1 MSANTAAMLGPSS
14 TGYGLSTDLSDIS
27 RPKGI
32 KEFCTYWIRTGKC
45 DFYNQQG
52 CAYSHDK
59 DAYYAKYPVRPAPIP
74 PPVVREKGEEIL
86 RDLKGSKW
94 ANKGLGE
101 LNLTI
106 ITKAPLPAPLF
117 TARGGAAGKRSP
129 AAAKANTS
137 PPVVAPVTT
146 PTNTTVPA
154 SSKKGGATKKF
165 VIRNAT
171 LKLNSGRWPR
181 GEKVPGAATDD
192 EASPTSED
200 MDIINNSR
208 PSAPKRSAIDN
219 AKVGIDD
226 LSFLRP
232 WNKVPKKPAKSG
244 KSNKAVSK
252 GRHEKPK
259 IDKLKEDKE
268 DLLMPW
274 IETQTKM
281 GIETKTGMKVE
292 VGDLLA
298 LDDGCVAGNE
308 LELKNRR

>member
-1 MSANTAAMLGPSS
+1 M
-14 TGYGLSTDLSDIS
+14 SDIS

-74 PPVVREKGEEIL
+74 PPIVREKGEEIP

-117 TARGGAAGKRSP
+117 TGRSGPAGKRSP
-129 AAAKANTS
+129 AATKASSALPT
-137 PPVVAPVTT
+137 VVPATT
-146 PTNTTVPA
+146 TTAATVPV
-154 SSKKGGATKKF
+154 SSKKSGATKKF

-181 GEKVPGAATDD
+181 GEKVPGAVMDD
-192 EASPTSED
+192 DASPPSED
-200 MDIINNSR
+200 MDIINSSR
-208 PSAPKRSAIDN
+208 PSAQKRNAIDN

-244 KSNKAVSK
+244 KGGKAVGK
-252 GRHEKPK
+252 GKHEKPK
-259 IDKLKEDKE
+259 VDKPKEDKE

-298 LDDGCVAGNE
+298 LDDSVAGSAV
-308 LELKNRR
+308 ELKNRK

>member
-1 MSANTAAMLGPSS
+1 MLGSSS
-14 TGYGLSTDLSDIS
+14 TNYGLSTDMNEFG

-74 PPVVREKGEEIL
+74 PPVVREKGEEIP

-117 TARGGAAGKRSP
+117 TGRGGTTGKRSP
-129 AAAKANTS
+129 ATAKASPS
-137 PPVVAPVTT
+137 PPAVAPTT
-146 PTNTTVPA
+146 ATTAATAPTP
-154 SSKKGGATKKF
+154 SKKGGATKKF

-192 EASPTSED
+192 EASPSSEET
-200 MDIINNSR
+200 DIINKSK
-208 PSAPKRSAIDN
+208 PSAPKRNAINN

-244 KSNKAVSK
+244 KGGKAVSK
-252 GRHEKPK
+252 GGHGKPK
-259 IDKLKEDKE
+259 VDKPKEDKE

-274 IETQTKM
+274 IENQTKM

-298 LDDGCVAGNE
+298 LDESVVGSA
-308 LELKNRR
+308 LELKNRT